1 MKLKV
6 KKNIIVL
13 PFTKGDKYYLIQFNY
28 SITERENRYDHVT
41 NRPIA
46 FAKSKI
52 SGYQIIEREW
62 TSYWEIVQAIE
73 HNLVGK
79 KYFVSEE
86 NAIKVAEEEMKKG
99 KVSQV
104 VL

>member
-1 MKLKV
+1 M
-6 KKNIIVL
+6 
-13 PFTKGDKYYLIQFNY
+13 
-28 SITERENRYDHVT
+28 
-41 NRPIA
+41 
-46 FAKSKI
+46 
-52 SGYQIIEREW
+52 
-62 TSYWEIVQAIE
+62 QAIE

-79 KYFVSEE
+79 EYFVSEE

>member
-46 FAKSKI
+46 FVKSKI

-79 KYFVSEE
+79 EYFISEE
-86 NAIKVAEEEMKKG
+86 NAIKAAEEEMKKG

>member
-1 MKLKV
+1 MKLNV
-6 KKNIIVL
+6 KKNIIFL

-52 SGYQIIEREW
+52 
-62 TSYWEIVQAIE
+62 
-73 HNLVGK
+73 LD
-79 KYFVSEE
+79 
-86 NAIKVAEEEMKKG
+86 IK
-99 KVSQV
+99 
-104 VL
+104 

>member
-28 SITERENRYDHVT
+28 SITERENRYDHVA

-73 HNLVGK
+73 HNLIGK
-79 KYFVSEE
+79 EYFVSEE